1 MIEERRIIYPYAFE
15 IKKQCI
21 LNIAYM
27 VLKLKK
33 DDMEE
38 NKYIKNEYQFV
49 EKNEVLQDVAEN
61 IIEKLVDD
69 VIEEATK
76 KNGEKGNERA
86 EENSFWSSISIF

>member
-76 KNGEKGNERA
+76 KMERKGTNELKKTL
-86 EENSFWSSISIF
+86 FGHQ